1 MNANATP
8 RKRVEVAAGV
18 LLRADGAFLLGQ
30 RAKAGIYGDYWEFPG
45 GKVESGETPVQ
56 ALVRELHEE
65 LAITVEPAQI
75 TPWLVREHVYEHAHV
90 RLHFHFVHAWQGEM
104 LTQVH
109 AALAWQQ
116 PGGSQVGPMLPA
128 NAPVLKALDLPHAMA
143 ITAVQHLGRDV
154 QLAQLRVALANG
166 LRLLQVRETA
176 WMPEQLRMFVQE
188 LRALP
193 HGKQAL
199 LMVNSLASARAVE
212 GLVEGCHL
220 PAREL
225 LSLEER
231 PPGFAWVGAS
241 CHTRAELER
250 AAMLGL
256 DYALLGHVAESRSH
270 PEQRPLGWE
279 AFAALVR
286 DLPLPVFALGGVM
299 ATDFGR
305 ALQYGAHGIAAID
318 GAWTQ
323 PSAFGS
329 RSLLGGVS
337 ASATR

>member
-1 MNANATP
+1 MNTDTSP

-18 LLRADGAFLLGQ
+18 LLREDGAFLLGQ
-30 RAKAGIYGDYWEFPG
+30 RAKAGIYGDFWEFPG
-45 GKVESGETPVQ
+45 GKVEAGETPVQ
-56 ALVRELHEE
+56 ALVRELDEE
-65 LAITVEPAQI
+65 LAITVAPEQV

-90 RLHFHFVHAWQGEM
+90 RLHFHFVRAWQGEM
-104 LTQVH
+104 RTQVH

-116 PGGSQVGPMLPA
+116 PGVGQVGPMLPA

-154 QLAQLRVALANG
+154 QLAQIRTALASG
-166 LRLLQVRETA
+166 LRLLQVREPA
-176 WMPEQLRMFVQE
+176 WTPEQLRRFMQE
-188 LRALP
+188 VRALP
-193 HGKQAL
+193 HGEQAL
-199 LMVNSLASARAVE
+199 LIVNSLAAAQAVAD
-212 GLVEGCHL
+212 LVDGCHL

-231 PPGFAWVGAS
+231 PAGFAWVGAS

-250 AAMLGL
+250 AAALNL

-270 PEQRPLGWE
+270 PGQPPLGWTE
-279 AFAALVR
+279 FAALVR
-286 DLPLPVFALGGVM
+286 DLPLPVFALGGVVP
-299 ATDFGR
+299 ADFEH
-305 ALQYGAHGIAAID
+305 ALQCGAHGIAAID

-337 ASATR
+337 VSATR